1 MRYISHYEEYPIYEP
16 AKGGYYYTGRQL
28 VYSEQKSKR
37 QCRKD
42 FEEVWKQCQKE
53 NEENGFRDDNQ
64 DEWNDIIARDHI
76 SPWYK
81 IDANCIDRIEWY
93 TGDGE
98 TWCIERKQGKYEC

>member
-16 AKGGYYYTGRQL
+16 AKGRYYTGRQL

-76 SPWYK
+76 FPWYK
-81 IDANCIDRIEWY
+81 IDANCIDRIGWY